1 MSKEAKKWMWS
12 NGEYDIYSL
21 EEHDEGGFVGIDEEY
36 LGEML
41 QAYADEGKKGFKY
54 CPYCGSKLQHKIE
67 TDANSPLECKSQLCN
82 FTLKQ
87 LEK

>member
-41 QAYADEGKKGFKY
+41 QAYAEV
-54 CPYCGSKLQHKIE
+54 
-67 TDANSPLECKSQLCN
+67 NCN
-82 FTLKQ
+82 TR
-87 LEK
+87 